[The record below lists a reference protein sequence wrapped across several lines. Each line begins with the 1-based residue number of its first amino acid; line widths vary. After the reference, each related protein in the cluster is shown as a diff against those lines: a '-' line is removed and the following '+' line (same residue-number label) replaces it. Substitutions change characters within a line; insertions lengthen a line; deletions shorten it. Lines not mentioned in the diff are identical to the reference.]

1 MAFQSINPATGET
14 LASFDTW
21 QPDALNDALQA
32 VMDANDQWAATALS
46 QRCELMR
53 GAAAQLRQ
61 DKVQLAQT
69 ITLEMGKLIADA
81 EAEVEKYIKKYLG
94 MYKKSS

>member
-21 QPDALNDALQA
+21 DETTLKNTLLEVDKVNASWSTTP
-32 VMDANDQWAATALS
+32 LS
-46 QRCELMR
+46 ERCELMR

-61 DKVQLAQT
+61 DKKRLA
-69 ITLEMGKLIADA
+69 TLVTQEMGKLIADA
-81 EAEVEKYIKKYLG
+81 EAEVE
-94 MYKKSS
+94 